1 MDPQQISLGWR
12 IGLCIGS
19 FKILPIKKKKD
30 HSKLKIFLDSEIIH
44 VL

>member
-19 FKILPIKKKKD
+19 FKILPIKKKK
-30 HSKLKIFLDSEIIH
+30 KKIIQN
-44 VL
+44 